1 MTLLLV
7 LVMSSLGSIG
17 STAGA
22 GLLLALGAWVSRAV
36 PYLVSFA
43 TGTLLAGAFLGLL
56 PEALEVAP
64 TFTVMTALIV
74 GLLGFFILERL
85 VIWRHCHHEDCDVH
99 GASGYLILVGDA
111 FHNFMDGVAIGAAFA
126 ASPPL
131 GISTALA
138 VVAHEVPQEV
148 GDFGILLNSGFSKG
162 RAFALNLGSA
172 ATTIPGAVV
181 AFFAFS
187 AVEQVLGIVLA
198 LAASS
203 FLYIA
208 LADLIPGLHR
218 EWSLSALPV
227 QVGLIVL
234 GVVVIMTTHVM
245 AH

>member
-1 MTLLLV
+1 V
-7 LVMSSLGSIG
+7 
-17 STAGA
+17 
-22 GLLLALGAWVSRAV
+22 V